1 MPTCSCP
8 RARESRSVYGP
19 FGAHVRAPRSIR
31 IPSPFSARSSPCHR
45 RDKACPLTART
56 ESARIGF
63 DAAFRVHLST
73 SACRR
78 HRNNVRSRVI
88 ARRSSRRVEHWGREF
103 LLCIAIAPASPRGV
117 VFAISPLAERNF
129 WSRTRARSHEQELI
143 AQPSS
148 TTSRTRRGSFSASA
162 ALHTLR
168 HEQLGPQNLTIRPCS
183 KPRASCWSP
192 FDAQPLARVL
202 VHAFLSEAAQACR
215 ITFGMI
221 RFARSRL
228 RTRQCSRRRP
238 SVLTVQ
244 QPRLRVAFE
253 QV

>member
-31 IPSPFSARSSPCHR
+31 IPSPLSARSSPCHR

-63 DAAFRVHLST
+63 DAAFRVHLSM

-103 LLCIAIAPASPRGV
+103 LLCIAIAPASPRGD
-117 VFAISPLAERNF
+117 VFTISPSAERNF
-129 WSRTRARSHEQELI
+129 WSRTRARSYEQELI

-148 TTSRTRRGSFSASA
+148 TTSRTRRGSFLIPWLS
-162 ALHTLR
+162 T
-168 HEQLGPQNLTIRPCS
+168 PCGMNS
-183 KPRASCWSP
+183 SVPKTSP
-192 FDAQPLARVL
+192 SVR
-202 VHAFLSEAAQACR
+202 
-215 ITFGMI
+215 
-221 RFARSRL
+221 ARSRAQVAGHL
-228 RTRQCSRRRP
+228 SMLSPLHASSCTRSCP
-238 SVLTVQ
+238 K
-244 QPRLRVAFE
+244 PRKLARSPLG
-253 QV
+253 